1 MYKQLI
7 KTVEYSGRNQ
17 MVINEKKT
25 KMMVFNPCTSIDF
38 MPEFKLNNNQ
48 LEVVEE
54 MRLLG
59 VILRSDMKWTSNS
72 ENIVKKGY
80 QRLWMM
86 RRLKELGA
94 NEDEL
99 LDVYMKQV
107 RSILELAVPA
117 WHGAITQAERD
128 EIERVQKAALHIALG
143 EKYTSYRNALKKSKL
158 QSLESRRDKLCLK
171 FAKKAEKDPKH
182 RQWFKKAEGSK
193 TRQKPTKY
201 VKVIAHHDRYKKSP
215 ISHLTRLLNKE
226 K

>member
-1 MYKQLI
+1 
-7 KTVEYSGRNQ
+7 
-17 MVINEKKT
+17 
-25 KMMVFNPCTSIDF
+25 

-128 EIERVQKAALHIALG
+128 EIERVQKAAMHISC
-143 EKYTSYRNALKKSKL
+143 EVY
-158 QSLESRRDKLCLK
+158 
-171 FAKKAEKDPKH
+171 
-182 RQWFKKAEGSK
+182 
-193 TRQKPTKY
+193 
-201 VKVIAHHDRYKKSP
+201 I
-215 ISHLTRLLNKE
+215 I
-226 K
+226 